1 MRECKAATF
10 VALAILLFPISAIA
24 QQANPWFEDVE
35 SPQPAVA
42 QPAPA
47 VQPPQPAPLP
57 DTNKGM
63 AAIAR
68 AQSSNRY
75 LFLFF
80 LSAQDE
86 PTLAMWNVF
95 QTAMAKVANRADALG
110 INILDPNEQP
120 VVTHFNV
127 SRAPMPLV
135 IALAPNGA
143 VMGGF
148 PTSFTESQLL
158 GAFGTPAMEQALRGL
173 QMQKLVFI
181 CIQNQQTQSNEAAL
195 YGVNEVKADPQFAQA
210 TEVVFLNPADPNEA
224 KFLAQLEIDP
234 TVTAA
239 QTVMMAP
246 PGSVLGKFMA
256 GTTKSM
262 ILSKLQSSGACGPG
276 GCCPGGKCGPS
287 AGSTA
292 QAPSDQAPPQKKGIV
307 AKVKSMF
314 GN

>member
-1 MRECKAATF
+1 MRKDKAATL
-10 VALAILLFPISAIA
+10 VALAILVFPFPIIA
-24 QQANPWFEDVE
+24 EQPDPWFEDIQPSQLAVE
-35 SPQPAVA
+35 QH
-42 QPAPA
+42 APT
-47 VQPPQPAPLP
+47 VQPPQPPSLP

-68 AQSSNRY
+68 AQSSDRY

-95 QTAMAKVANRADALG
+95 QTTMSKVANRADALG

-120 VVTHFNV
+120 VVKYFNV

-148 PTSFTESQLL
+148 PTSFTEAQLL
-158 GAFGTPAMEQALRGL
+158 GSFGTPAMEQALRGL

-239 QTVMMAP
+239 QTVMMVP

-262 ILSKLQSSGACGPG
+262 ILSKIQASGACGPG
-276 GCCPGGKCGPS
+276 GVCGPGGCGP
-287 AGSTA
+287 AKGGPTA
-292 QAPSDQAPPQKKGIV
+292 SSSSQPQPQKKGIV

>member
-1 MRECKAATF
+1 MRKDTAAIF
-10 VALAILLFPISAIA
+10 VALAILLIPVSAFA

-35 SPQPAVA
+35 PSQSAVA

-47 VQPPQPAPLP
+47 EEAPQPPPLP

-95 QTAMAKVANRADALG
+95 QTAMSKAANRADSLA
-110 INILDPNEQP
+110 IDILDPNEQP

-148 PTSFTESQLL
+148 PTTFSEAQLL

-195 YGVNEVKADPQFAQA
+195 YGVNEIKADPQFAQA

-224 KFLAQLEIDP
+224 RFLAQLEIDP

-276 GCCPGGKCGPS
+276 GVCAGGKCGPGAAS
-287 AGSTA
+287 SA
-292 QAPSDQAPPQKKGIV
+292 QAPPNQAAPQKKGIV